1 MLRVNELF
9 SGIGSQTKALTRA
22 GVDHKVIGISEIDK
36 PAIQSYTALYG
47 ETYNY
52 GDISKVDRLKDAD
65 FWTYSFP
72 CVDISNA
79 GNMAGISEGTRSGLL
94 LQVKRLLE
102 VSEKP
107 SYLMLE
113 NVSMLLSS
121 KFKGD
126 FLEWVGYLDSIG
138 YDTKYSLINA
148 SKQGIPQNRVRL
160 IAVSKLRSEGGL
172 GYFDFPS
179 DIELLATV
187 DSLAEREREILVVIM
202 WI

>member
-47 ETYNY
+47 DTYNY
-52 GDISKVDRLKDAD
+52 GDISKIEKLNDAD

-79 GNMAGISEGTRSGLL
+79 GKMAGIREETRSGLL

-102 VSEKP
+102 VSTKP
-107 SYLMLE
+107 MYLMME

-121 KFKGD
+121 KFESD
-126 FLEWVGYLDSIG
+126 FLEWVSYLDTLG
-138 YDTKYSLINA
+138 YDTKYALINA

-160 IAVSKLRSEGGL
+160 IAVSKLRAGG
-172 GYFDFPS
+172 G
-179 DIELLATV
+179 A
-187 DSLAEREREILVVIM
+187 
-202 WI
+202 